1 MRRPAAGLI
10 LALTAG
16 TTLAGG
22 SAHAAAPSFP
32 DVPPWHWAY
41 DSLIRVRDAGI
52 VIGYPAAAG
61 ELIEISITQV
71 YDAFAH
77 AGARGAQAWVERFT
91 YNRPADWPAPFLRA
105 HLAGFT
111 LSRMRSA
118 VTGEAASATFGATVT
133 SRDGQSRSAQVR
145 VQLRWRDGDWQ
156 VDYATLRAGSS
167 WLTP

>member
-1 MRRPAAGLI
+1 MWRLAAGLI
-10 LALTAG
+10 LALAAG

-22 SAHAAAPSFP
+22 SARAAAPSFP

-52 VIGYPAAAG
+52 VIGYPATAG
-61 ELIEISITQV
+61 ALIEISITQV

-77 AGARGAQAWVERFT
+77 AGARGAQAWAERFT

-105 HLAGFT
+105 HLAGFS
-111 LSRMRSA
+111 LSPMQTVVA
-118 VTGEAASATFGATVT
+118 GEAASTTFDATVT
-133 SRDGQSRSAQVR
+133 SRDGQSRSAPMR

-156 VDYATLRAGSS
+156 VDYATLRAGAS